1 MLKQLRL
8 KKKIELIRAQITA
21 HDTRLAEIQA
31 REAELETAISEVAND
46 DDLSLVDEEIATVTA
61 EKDELTEKK
70 SALAAEIEQ
79 LERELEE
86 LNTAPAPAA
95 ITEPDSRNKKTAEVL
110 RMNQFKFF
118 RGMNRDTVRTIV
130 EKDEVKVFL
139 AETRN
144 LMSQKRTVTGADLTV
159 PVILLDILRDN
170 ISIYSKLVS
179 KVNVKPVK
187 GKARQNIVGAVPEGI
202 WTEACGKLNELSIVF
217 NQIEVDGYKVGG
229 FIAICNATL
238 KDSDENLADE
248 IMYALAQA
256 IGLALDKAILYG
268 TGTKMPVGIV
278 TRLAE
283 VAEPAYYG
291 DNEKTWTDL
300 HASHL
305 LLIDA
310 AAATDVA
317 FYKDL
322 VTKLG
327 VVDSAYS
334 NGQLFWAMS
343 SKTYRN
349 LQARMLTVN
358 AAGAIVSGQAK
369 TMPVIGGDV
378 VELDFIPEDVIIG
391 GYGSLYLLAEREDV
405 TIGQSEHVQFI
416 EDNTVFKGIA
426 RYDGRPVFGE
436 AFMAI
441 NISQEALEVA
451 PTANA
456 VTFAADAANA

>member
-159 PVILLDILRDN
+159 PVIWLDILMDN

-179 KVNVKPVK
+179 KV
-187 GKARQNIVGAVPEGI
+187 
-202 WTEACGKLNELSIVF
+202 
-217 NQIEVDGYKVGG
+217 KV
-229 FIAICNATL
+229 
-238 KDSDENLADE
+238 
-248 IMYALAQA
+248 
-256 IGLALDKAILYG
+256 
-268 TGTKMPVGIV
+268 
-278 TRLAE
+278 
-283 VAEPAYYG
+283 
-291 DNEKTWTDL
+291 
-300 HASHL
+300 
-305 LLIDA
+305 
-310 AAATDVA
+310 
-317 FYKDL
+317 
-322 VTKLG
+322 
-327 VVDSAYS
+327 
-334 NGQLFWAMS
+334 
-343 SKTYRN
+343 
-349 LQARMLTVN
+349 
-358 AAGAIVSGQAK
+358 
-369 TMPVIGGDV
+369 
-378 VELDFIPEDVIIG
+378 
-391 GYGSLYLLAEREDV
+391 
-405 TIGQSEHVQFI
+405 
-416 EDNTVFKGIA
+416 
-426 RYDGRPVFGE
+426 
-436 AFMAI
+436 
-441 NISQEALEVA
+441 
-451 PTANA
+451 
-456 VTFAADAANA
+456 